1 MSVYFLSVIK
11 MCHPGMA
18 LNGPEKRHGEKK
30 KTDHGRRSQSGF
42 SFFGIGSGMKPSF
55 VSQECI
61 GSVMIWTCLDVQSSE
76 ALGAII

>member
-30 KTDHGRRSQSGF
+30 RKLTMGEEVKVVFLS
-42 SFFGIGSGMKPSF
+42 
-55 VSQECI
+55 
-61 GSVMIWTCLDVQSSE
+61 L
-76 ALGAII
+76 ALALE